1 MNTYFPTMKNIL
13 RTLTFAF
20 LLAAANN
27 IMAATWIDVTEQY
40 LQNPN
45 YDNNSRAG
53 WTLETDAYNIDCNYG
68 CQEIWNGTFNI
79 SQQIHLPKGQYR
91 LSVNAYYRPGDHD
104 QNLAQG
110 YNENNVTAVMFAG
123 DNEQKIASVYREYL
137 TTSYNGAVGR
147 WGSFYP
153 NSMECASYCFEQ
165 GMYLNEMTFTLDE
178 DATIAI
184 GLKNETYT
192 DHCWAIMDNW
202 KLECYTEAQKVE
214 EIILSLSNTTL
225 TRGEQATILATV
237 LPENAFQKNLGWSS
251 SKPGVAG
258 VDKNGV
264 VQAISAGV
272 ATITATARDGSNVSG
287 SIQVTVRSN
296 TTGIDQLIITEIQSA
311 NIDQHIDPS
320 WNFGSWIELYN
331 PTDKAITLTGC
342 YLSDDATKLK
352 KAKINH
358 AVAVPAKG
366 YQILW
371 FEHYSQYAPSQIDLE
386 LDMDGGTLYF
396 SRSNGRKLFEINYPP
411 AIARCSYARKTV
423 DSDEWGWSCTPTP
436 ADGNDGMTFHAA
448 RLSAPVVDQPT
459 QIFSNQ
465 LTVSVNIP
473 QGTTLRYTTDGSTPS
488 ATHGEES
495 FDGLFYPDETTTYR
509 FILLSDNYLPSP
521 VVTRTYIYQDKEF
534 ALPTFSVVTDERNLY
549 NEDYGLMVRG
559 NGNGRPGNGQS
570 SPCNWNMDWE
580 RPVNF
585 EYLNQEGEM
594 VVNQETAMERC
605 GGWSRAWTPYSFKI
619 KAQKQYEL
627 KNYLPYNFFET
638 KPYLR
643 HKTLQIRNGG
653 NDTQCRIK
661 DPAIGEIVR
670 SSGLDVDLQGY
681 QPAMHYLNGRY
692 AGVINVREP
701 NNKHYVLAN
710 YGLDD
715 DEIDQFEMSPDS
727 GYVQKCGTYA
737 SMQQWIQLAEQCGTS
752 NAAYESIKQMVDIN
766 EYCNYMALMLYL
778 NCADWPQNNIKGF
791 RPIQQGGKFR
801 FVVFDMDSALD
812 SGDSPFNRFQNK
824 QTYTFDLLYGTGISG
839 QHITKEIEMVTIFLN
854 MLQNDD
860 FRKQFIDTYCLI
872 SGSIFQPQRC
882 KEIITELANRVGNS
896 QEIYSEVYGWG
907 SSPWS
912 TANTLISQF
921 STGRQNTMMNF
932 LRNYS
937 GMQLSGHTPMNVQL
951 STNIA
956 EGRLTVNEIPV
967 PTNQFNGQL
976 YAPIT
981 LKASAPAGYRFAGWE
996 SQGAAGTATNTLFQ
1010 KGSTWNFYDQGSL
1023 DGKNWTAAGYIATD
1037 WASGTAPIGYGKT
1050 QAATQTTA
1058 SLPTYYFRKKFTL
1071 NEAPQSDATLS
1082 LQYVADDGFVIY
1094 INGTEAGRYNMPSGN
1109 VSYSTYATTYAN
1121 GNPDEG
1127 TLTLP
1132 AELLRQGN
1140 NTIAVEVHNNNAT
1153 SSDILWDAG
1162 LTLEMPYGEREVLGY
1177 EPTFVLN
1184 DEGSKLNLQAV
1195 FVPLSDEEKQE
1206 LGINT
1211 APILINELSAGNSIN
1226 ANEYYKKDDWV
1237 ELYNTTDQD
1246 IDLEGMYLTD
1256 HCSQPQRYRITA
1268 QGTKANTIIP
1278 AHGYKIIWCSGR
1290 QTNTEL
1296 HAPFKLNNDG
1306 INEIMLTA
1314 GDGTWADTL
1323 YYQSH
1328 AGEQSVGRYPDG
1340 GTDIYVMQHTTIARS
1355 NRLSTYAQLQTYD
1368 PTTSINTLQ
1377 ARQNGMS
1384 ILLVSGQ
1391 LLVKCEDSDRAE
1403 LTLYTPAGVRIERAT
1418 LTMEAGSARYSIA
1431 HLRPGTYIAR
1441 ATDNN
1446 GNAVGVKF
1454 QIINNN

>member
-1 MNTYFPTMKNIL
+1 MNTYFSAMKNTF
-13 RTLTFAF
+13 RTLILAF

-27 IMAATWIDVTEQY
+27 IMAASWVDVTELY

-53 WTLETDAYNIDCNYG
+53 WTLDAQASGTSCDYG
-68 CQEIWNGTFNI
+68 CQEVWNGTFRI
-79 SQQIHLPKGQYR
+79 SQLVSLPKGQYR
-91 LSVNAYYRPGDHD
+91 LSVNAYYRPGDHN
-104 QNLAQG
+104 QNLAQS
-110 YNENNVTAVMFAG
+110 YDENNVTAVMFAG

-137 TTSYNGAVGR
+137 TTSYNGALGQWGR
-147 WGSFYP
+147 YYP
-153 NSMECASYCFEQ
+153 NTMECANHCFEQ

-184 GLKNETYT
+184 GLKNDTYT

-202 KLECYTEAQKVE
+202 KLESYTEAQKVE
-214 EIILSLSNTTL
+214 EITLSMPRTIL
-225 TRGEQATILATV
+225 TRGEHAAVQATV
-237 LPENAFQKNLGWSS
+237 LPDNAYMKSLRWNS
-251 SKPGVAG
+251 SKPTVAS
-258 VDKNGV
+258 VDADGV

-272 ATITATARDGSNVSG
+272 SVITATARDGSNTSG
-287 SIQVTVRSN
+287 SIQVTVRTN
-296 TTGIDQLIITEIQSA
+296 YTGIDQLIVTEIQSA
-311 NIDQHIDPS
+311 NTDQYIDPS

-331 PTDKAITLTGC
+331 PTDQTITLTGC
-342 YLSDDATKLK
+342 YLSDDATNLK
-352 KAKINH
+352 KARVNH
-358 AVAVPAKG
+358 AVAVPAMG
-366 YQILW
+366 YQVLW
-371 FEHYSQYAPSQIDLE
+371 FEHYSQYAPSQIDLD

-411 AIARCSYARKTV
+411 AIARCSYARQAV
-423 DSDEWGWSCTPTP
+423 DSETWGWSSQPTP
-436 ADGNDGMTFHAA
+436 AAANDGMPFHAA
-448 RLSAPVVDQPT
+448 RLSAPVIDQPT
-459 QIFSNQ
+459 QIFSNR

-488 ATHGEES
+488 ATNGEES
-495 FDGLFYPDETTTYR
+495 LDGLFYPDQTTTYR

-549 NEDYGLMVRG
+549 SEDYGLMVRG

-619 KAQKQYEL
+619 KAKKQYEL
-627 KNYLPYNFFET
+627 QNYLPYNFFET

-701 NNKHYVLAN
+701 NNKHFVLAN

-727 GYVQKCGTYA
+727 GYVQKCGTFA
-737 SMQQWIQLAEQCGTS
+737 SLQQWMQLAEQCGT
-752 NAAYESIKQMVDIN
+752 NDAAYESLKQMVDIN
-766 EYCNYMALMLYL
+766 EYCNYMALMFYL
-778 NCADWPQNNIKGF
+778 NTTDWPQNNIKGF
-791 RPIQQGGKFR
+791 KPIQEGGRFR
-801 FVVFDMDSALD
+801 FVLFDTDSALD
-812 SGDSPFNRFQNK
+812 GDNGCPFNRFQSK
-824 QTYTFDLLYGTGISG
+824 QTYTFDQLYGTGISG
-839 QHITKEIEMVTIFLN
+839 QRITKEIEMVTIFLN
-854 MLQNDD
+854 MLQNDE

-872 SGSIFQPQRC
+872 SGSVFQPERC
-882 KEIITELANRVGNS
+882 QQIITELADRVTSS

-921 STGRQNTMMNF
+921 NASRQSTMMNH

-937 GMQLSGHTPMNVQL
+937 GMQLNGHTPMNVQL

-976 YAPIT
+976 YAPVT
-981 LKASAPAGYRFAGWE
+981 LKASAPAGYRFVGWE
-996 SQGAAGTATNTLFQ
+996 SLGASSSATTTLFP

-1023 DGKNWTAAGYIATD
+1023 DGKNWTAGNYAT
-1037 WASGTAPIGYGKT
+1037 ASWSSGNAPVGYGKT
-1050 QAATQTTA
+1050 QVVTQTTTY
-1058 SLPTYYFRKKFTL
+1058 LPTYYFRKNFTL
-1071 NEAPQSDATLS
+1071 SQAPQSDATLS
-1082 LQYVADDGFVIY
+1082 LQYVADDGFIIY
-1094 INGTEAGRYNMPSGN
+1094 INGTEAGRYNMPSGD
-1109 VSYSTYATTYAN
+1109 VGYSTYATTYAN

-1127 TLTLP
+1127 TLSLP
-1132 AELLRQGN
+1132 ASLLRQGS

-1153 SSDILWDAG
+1153 SSDILWDAS
-1162 LTLEMPYGEREVLGY
+1162 LTLETTDNERDVY
-1177 EPTFVLN
+1177 SNEPTLVLT
-1184 DEGSKLNLQAV
+1184 DEGCRLKLQAV
-1195 FVPLSDEEKQE
+1195 FAQLTDEEKRE

-1211 APILINELSAGNSIN
+1211 APVVINEVSAANSIN

-1246 IDLEGMYLTD
+1246 IDLEGMYLSD
-1256 HCSQPQRYRITA
+1256 HLAQPQRWRITA
-1268 QGTKANTIIP
+1268 QGTKASTIIP
-1278 AHGYKIIWCSGR
+1278 AHGYKIIWCSKR

-1296 HAPFKLNNDG
+1296 HAPFKLNNDS
-1306 INEIMLTA
+1306 INTVLLTA
-1314 GDGTWADTL
+1314 DNGTWADTL
-1323 YYQSH
+1323 YYQPH

-1355 NRLSTYAQLQTYD
+1355 NRLSTYAQQQTYD

-1384 ILLVSGQ
+1384 ILFVNGQ
-1391 LLVKCEDSDRAE
+1391 LLVKCEDSNRVE
-1403 LTLYTPAGVRIERAT
+1403 LTLYTPAGARIERTVLA
-1418 LTMEAGSARYSIA
+1418 LEAGTTRHSIA

-1446 GNAVGVKF
+1446 GNEVGIKF
-1454 QIINNN
+1454 QF